1 MLILW
6 LHSNL
11 LRLESRS
18 HSGDDGDEDP
28 PVPIPREQSAALPS
42 PSKGNGR
49 TQKLSSSTAKVVKK
63 NGQRG
68 EARNVIDQM
77 SLVVPNGKNKRKI
90 GAFAIPGTIWR
101 LMSLRNQIVV
111 FQSKMTVFHSKN
123 GHFSYM
129 SLGVQSMLG
138 EILRFI
144 CER

>member
-1 MLILW
+1 MANDFINIHNNKNNGYIYAKIAIICVYLYYDCGFK
-6 LHSNL
+6 SNK
-11 LRLESRS
+11 RS

-28 PVPIPREQSAALPS
+28 PVPIPREQSVALPS

-49 TQKLSSSTAKVVKK
+49 RQKLSSSTAKVVKK

-68 EARNVIDQM
+68 EARNVIDHM

-111 FQSKMTVFHSKN
+111 F
-123 GHFSYM
+123 
-129 SLGVQSMLG
+129 
-138 EILRFI
+138 
-144 CER
+144 

>member
-1 MLILW
+1 MLK
-6 LHSNL
+6 SEFL
-11 LRLESRS
+11 LCVQVQQAENV
-18 HSGDDGDEDP
+18 GDDGVSP
-28 PVPIPREQSAALPS
+28 PVPIPREQSAALPRLL
-42 PSKGNGR
+42 KGNGR
-49 TQKLSSSTAKVVKK
+49 RQKLSSFTAKVVKK
-63 NGQRG
+63 NGPRG

-77 SLVVPNGKNKRKI
+77 SLVVPNGEIKCKI
-90 GAFAIPGTIWR
+90 GAFAISGTIWR
-101 LMSLRNQIVV
+101 LMSVRNQIAV